1 MSDDFSI
8 VNDIER
14 HLGQTVTI
22 YTASG
27 GQSGLGFTGVL
38 VKVSGNFVRL
48 ITQIGPAPGCAL
60 GSCCNPYIDNVY
72 GDSEKDDCYE
82 DGGKKKKRKGFE
94 GKEIKEVKESKE
106 CNEDV
111 ANIAMNYGEEGK
123 GEVGQ
128 VASCCPNTLG
138 SIVDLPIDRIVA
150 FVHNAVGSDW

>member
-8 VNDIER
+8 INDLER

-38 VKVSGNFVRL
+38 VRVNENFVRL

-60 GSCCNPYIDNVY
+60 GSCCDPYIDNVY
-72 GDSEKDDCYE
+72 GNSEKEDCYE
-82 DGGKKKKRKGFE
+82 DGDKKKKRKGYE
-94 GKEIKEVKESKE
+94 AKENKESKE
-106 CNEDV
+106 DNEDV
-111 ANIAMNYGEEGK
+111 ANIALNYGDEGK

-128 VASCCPNTLG
+128 VASCYPNTLG
-138 SIVDLPIDRIVA
+138 SIVDLPTNRIVA